1 MKRSVI
7 LHRESSGFSLVEVL
21 VALAIL
27 AGVMAAALSVYAGS
41 LSGTHKLMGYERAVE
56 VAEAQLAMVG
66 ADSPVTI
73 GSQQGVTDDG
83 VKWTVERQPL
93 APQGTKE
100 LSGIAPRILYKV
112 RVEVSWVS
120 QRHDYVLEL
129 RSLRLG
135 TTP

>member
-7 LHRESSGFSLVEVL
+7 LHPEASGFSLVEVL

-66 ADSPVTI
+66 ADYPVTI
-73 GSQQGVTDDG
+73 DSQQGVTDDG
-83 VKWTVERQPL
+83 VKWTVTMQPL
-93 APQGTKE
+93 APQGTE
-100 LSGIAPRILYKV
+100 ASTAGVPRVLYEI
-112 RVEVSWVS
+112 RVAVTWVA
-120 QRHDYVLEL
+120 QRHDYLLEL
-129 RSLRLG
+129 HSLRLG
-135 TTP
+135 ATP